1 MVGAP
6 HLLEHRR
13 AVLGR
18 RLPSR
23 RLAEYV
29 AIKEVLAQWT
39 PRTIEVSILATQ
51 AAANSLLAAN
61 TIGILPERVR
71 QQAAVEP
78 LDCVGTLINTLVAL
92 NTTLVRLEPAAVT
105 LVRRLGS
112 LSAALRALTDPVY
125 LNQSIIGLDG
135 AIGAL
140 PTLATY
146 TAGVYVIN
154 AAITVMPSAAALT
167 TSLLVP
173 GCPAALV
180 RSRVSYRPL
189 PYVLS
194 IMCGVDAVFRRSA
207 SSRSYTAATYSR
219 RCKSQ
224 YYYKYASPQRTAQ
237 TKRRPN
243 IG

>member
-61 TIGILPERVR
+61 TIGILPELVR

-180 RSRVSYRPL
+180 RSRVSCRPCCM
-189 PYVLS
+189 YVR
-194 IMCGVDAVFRRSA
+194 CRRGFPSFGLRR
-207 SSRSYTAATYSR
+207 SRSYTAATYSR

>member
-1 MVGAP
+1 M
-6 HLLEHRR
+6 
-13 AVLGR
+13 
-18 RLPSR
+18 
-23 RLAEYV
+23 
-29 AIKEVLAQWT
+29 
-39 PRTIEVSILATQ
+39 SILATQ

-146 TAGVYVIN
+146 TAAVYVIN

-180 RSRVSYRPL
+180 RSRVSCRPC
-189 PYVLS
+189 VVCMS
-194 IMCGVDAVFRRSA
+194 AHGGVDAVTVFRRSA
-207 SSRSYTAATYSR
+207 FEVVHR
-219 RCKSQ
+219 
-224 YYYKYASPQRTAQ
+224 
-237 TKRRPN
+237 
-243 IG
+243 GHVL

>member
-1 MVGAP
+1 M
-6 HLLEHRR
+6 
-13 AVLGR
+13 
-18 RLPSR
+18 
-23 RLAEYV
+23 
-29 AIKEVLAQWT
+29 
-39 PRTIEVSILATQ
+39 SILATQ

-173 GCPAALV
+173 GCSRPQSRLV
-180 RSRVSYRPL
+180 STVLYVCAVSTPGRT
-189 PYVLS
+189 VHVR
-194 IMCGVDAVFRRSA
+194 G
-207 SSRSYTAATYSR
+207 SSSSSNRWGQKKER
-219 RCKSQ
+219 EK
-224 YYYKYASPQRTAQ
+224 K
-237 TKRRPN
+237 K
-243 IG
+243 

>member
-180 RSRVSYRPL
+180 RSRVSCRPCCMYVRCRRGFPSFGEALASTCGTHNALFTTHKGL
-189 PYVLS
+189 PRF
-194 IMCGVDAVFRRSA
+194 A
-207 SSRSYTAATYSR
+207 
-219 RCKSQ
+219 
-224 YYYKYASPQRTAQ
+224 
-237 TKRRPN
+237 
-243 IG
+243 